1 MKGMNTQGV
10 MITMRGGLWDNAP
23 QSTLMG
29 ASTLG
34 ISRGVHLMGMAL
46 SLLKER
52 FKRANG
58 LQAND
63 MDCSIQC
70 LSMGTRTLG
79 NTNMIKWRGTA
90 SMFGVLGDVTKVNL

>member
-1 MKGMNTQGV
+1 
-10 MITMRGGLWDNAP
+10 
-23 QSTLMG
+23 
-29 ASTLG
+29 
-34 ISRGVHLMGMAL
+34 MGMAL

-52 FKRANG
+52 FKRANS
-58 LQAND
+58 LQANS
-63 MDCSIQC
+63 MDCSIQF